1 MYFNDNNNFDPEIQS
16 LINCSN
22 TGSSSSNSMSN
33 NNNNLNRAEFGTFS
47 SNEKSKRRS
56 SVEVTDDSPP
66 QDNYGWVYII
76 FFLQGMATLLGWNV
90 FITASEFFQYKL
102 LGSRFEQNFRQYIS
116 VVYMLCNLLFRSV
129 AILTQNNKSLYK
141 RTSIALTVGIL
152 IFIGMLTISQ
162 LQEVRGDLF
171 FGLTLALLV
180 CESLLGA
187 VINSD
192 GSKYIQACIS
202 GQGLAGL
209 GVSIAQFVFAIS
221 AQENSSSQDK
231 EQALM
236 LQSKLYFSASLVFM
250 IIATGAFLALKY
262 QPLYKYYHKKVL
274 ELDQVM
280 ETSSEEVNSPME
292 ILPRRTNKLQT
303 SWQLIAKF
311 WPYMFTVCYS
321 FIISLSLFPS
331 VTAAI
336 PSMSQD
342 QTFLTKYF
350 ISIHFLLFNI
360 GDYLG
365 KTIPIIPQLYISH
378 YVPLTLIGLLRT
390 LFIPYFLFNN
400 IFLGPNTPGVLKNVF
415 GNDTAFLIL
424 VFVFGLTNGYL
435 GSAPMMSAPSQVGL
449 ESKSTL
455 SSLMALFLA
464 IGLALGSLV
473 SFGWLAAI
481 CNCNPF

>member
-1 MYFNDNNNFDPEIQS
+1 
-16 LINCSN
+16 
-22 TGSSSSNSMSN
+22 
-33 NNNNLNRAEFGTFS
+33 
-47 SNEKSKRRS
+47 
-56 SVEVTDDSPP
+56 
-66 QDNYGWVYII
+66 
-76 FFLQGMATLLGWNV
+76 
-90 FITASEFFQYKL
+90 
-102 LGSRFEQNFRQYIS
+102 
-116 VVYMLCNLLFRSV
+116 MLCNLLFRSL
-129 AILTQNNKSLYK
+129 AILTQNNKNLYR
-141 RTSIALTVGIL
+141 RTCIALTIGIL
-152 IFIGMLTISQ
+152 IFVGMLTISQ
-162 LQEVRGDLF
+162 LHEVRGDLF

-180 CESLLGA
+180 FESLLGA

-192 GSKYIQACIS
+192 GFALSAILGPNYIQACIS

-250 IIATGAFLALKY
+250 IIATVAFFALKY

-303 SWQLIAKF
+303 TWQLIAKF

-321 FIISLSLFPS
+321 FVISLSLFPS

-365 KTIPIIPQLYISH
+365 KTIPIVPQLYISH
-378 YVPLTLIGLLRT
+378 YVPLTLISLLRT